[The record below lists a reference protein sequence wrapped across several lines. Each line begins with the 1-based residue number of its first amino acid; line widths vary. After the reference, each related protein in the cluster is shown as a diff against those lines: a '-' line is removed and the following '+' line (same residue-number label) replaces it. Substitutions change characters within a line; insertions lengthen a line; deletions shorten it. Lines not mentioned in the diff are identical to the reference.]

1 MVWQKRYSPPGSS
14 PGTLHMPP
22 ALRGDVRITAI
33 HYSPDVYTEKEITDL
48 DSFLNA
54 APRDGVLWI
63 NVDGLGDVSVL
74 EKLGQHWNLHPLALE
89 DVLNVPQ
96 RAKMEDYDHHAFLVF
111 RMAFVDAAM
120 QGRMEQVS
128 LFLGSSYVLTFQEKP
143 EHDPFEPV
151 RHRLR
156 HQGGK
161 IRHCGADYLA
171 YALLDAAIDSFFPV
185 LEVLGEELEALEDAV
200 LEEPTRETME
210 TIHTIR
216 RTLTHLRRAV
226 WPAREA
232 IHAFARSDSEW
243 VTEPTRVFLR
253 DCHDHVLQVL
263 DVLESYRDLAGSL
276 METSLSSQS
285 YRLNEVMKVLT
296 VIATIFIPLTFIAG
310 IYGMNFDGSKSPW
323 NMPELRWYWGYP
335 FSLVLMAVLALCL
348 VVFFRRKGWF

>member
-14 PGTLHMPP
+14 PGTLHIPP

-33 HYSPDVYTEKEITDL
+33 HYSYDAYTEKEITDL
-48 DSFLNA
+48 DGFLTT

-63 NVDGLGDVSVL
+63 NVDGLGDVSVI
-74 EKLGQHWNLHPLALE
+74 EKLGQYWNLHPLALE

-96 RAKMEDYDHHAFLVF
+96 RAKMEDYEHYAFLVF
-111 RMAFVDAAM
+111 RMAFEEEAM

-128 LFLGSSYVLTFQEKP
+128 LFLGSSYVLTFQEEP
-143 EHDPFEPV
+143 QNDSFEPV

-156 HQGGK
+156 HQRGK

-185 LEVLGEELEALEDAV
+185 LEVLGEKLAELEDAV
-200 LEEPTRETME
+200 LEAPTRETME
-210 TIHTIR
+210 AIHTIR
-216 RTLTHLRRAV
+216 RTLTHLRRAM

-232 IHAFARSDSEW
+232 VQAFARSEAEW
-243 VTEPTRVFLR
+243 ISDPTKVFLR

-263 DVLESYRDLAGSL
+263 DVLESYRDLAASL
-276 METSLSSQS
+276 METYLSSQS
-285 YRLNEVMKVLT
+285 YRMNEVMKVLT
-296 VIATIFIPLTFIAG
+296 IIATIFIPLTFIAG
-310 IYGMNFDGSKSPW
+310 IYGMNFDVSKSPL

-335 FSLVLMAVLALCL
+335 FSLVLMAGVALCL